1 VLPVALIYRRRKRR
15 FRRLLSS
22 TRIAWTSCGKT
33 ALSAGAV
40 PLLCFRRALH
50 ARVQVSDPAIRA
62 IADALSQAGATKSP
76 QRNVKRTSSVS
87 DSPALF
93 PKSPSTGSTAF
104 AHSQSQPFL
113 SNLSLAPAARRDA
126 PLTDNPS
133 AASPGTVDAFLCP
146 ISFVTETTRKYVLA
160 FRFCTLLDVFD
171 GFAVAPA
178 VSPFPVFLRQQ
189 RRGRDPAPEVEPL
202 AQPFLP
208 SMF

>member
-1 VLPVALIYRRRKRR
+1 MPCPFCASV
-15 FRRLLSS
+15 
-22 TRIAWTSCGKT
+22 
-33 ALSAGAV
+33 V
-40 PLLCFRRALH
+40 PLH

-76 QRNVKRTSSVS
+76 RRNVKRTSSVS

-104 AHSQSQPFL
+104 AQSHSQPFL

-126 PLTDNPS
+126 LLTDNPS

-160 FRFCTLLDVFD
+160 FRFGTLLKCVT
-171 GFAVAPA
+171 
-178 VSPFPVFLRQQ
+178 VSQWLRPFP
-189 RRGRDPAPEVEPL
+189 
-202 AQPFLP
+202 PFLSSSSSNAADATQHQSWSLSLNP
-208 SMF
+208 SYRVCFEQCKDQRHQHQQ